1 MKQVS
6 DTRDLQALVTKDA
19 VVQVVRN
26 GKVTQYE
33 LALNLRAM
41 RALRAA
47 AGREYCF
54 SLLVH
59 DPTGTGLR
67 DLGSLMTLRPAESD
81 LAWSNWRGASW
92 PDKKPF
98 TGKIEFGFCSSIH

>member
-1 MKQVS
+1 
-6 DTRDLQALVTKDA
+6 
-19 VVQVVRN
+19 VVRS
-26 GKVTQYE
+26 GRITHYE

-41 RALRAA
+41 PALRAA

-67 DLGSLMTLRPAESD
+67 DLGSIMTLPPAESD
-81 LAWSNWRGASW
+81 LAWSNWKGADW
-92 PDKKPF
+92 PDKKPLDS
-98 TGKIEFGFCSSIH
+98 KIEFGFCSSIH